1 MAQILLTFVLG
12 AWFTIFALAAPPQ
25 FRLPDVH
32 GGVHTA
38 AEWSGRKAI
47 VLFFVIQ
54 DCPVSNSYVPEMNR
68 IEQTYSSRG
77 IRFYAVQTDISAPAA
92 VSAEYAR
99 AYRLGFPLLLDS
111 SQILVR
117 LADATVTPQ
126 VAILSAGGEVLY
138 RGRIDNR
145 VEDFG
150 SQRPEATVH
159 DLRDALDAVLAGH
172 PPRIKFTR
180 SIGCA
185 IARLEKK

>member
-1 MAQILLTFVLG
+1 MAQILLTFVLS
-12 AWFTIFALAAPPQ
+12 AWFAIFAAAAPLQ
-25 FRLPDVH
+25 FRLLDVH

-47 VLFFVIQ
+47 VLFFVVQ
-54 DCPVSNSYVPEMNR
+54 DCPVGNSYVPEMNR
-68 IEQTYSSRG
+68 IEQTYSPRG
-77 IRFYAVQTDISAPAA
+77 VRFYAVQADVSAAAA
-92 VSAEYAR
+92 VTAEYAR
-99 AYRLGFPLLLDS
+99 DYRFVFPLLLDS
-111 SQILVR
+111 SQVLVR
-117 LADATVTPQ
+117 LAGATVTPQ
-126 VAILSAGGEVLY
+126 AVILSPGGEVLY

-172 PPRIKFTR
+172 QPRVRFTR

-185 IARLEKK
+185 ITRLPQK